1 MLTVTVHTFKK
12 VCTVGGYR
20 KWRFFALV
28 VMDLRLFDFECVG
41 KRFPIVGKL
50 KESVFKHFFGVFW
63 LTLSPF
69 YIRKALKHSI
79 FGPLMA

>member
-1 MLTVTVHTFKK
+1 
-12 VCTVGGYR
+12 
-20 KWRFFALV
+20 
-28 VMDLRLFDFECVG
+28 MDLRLFDFECVG